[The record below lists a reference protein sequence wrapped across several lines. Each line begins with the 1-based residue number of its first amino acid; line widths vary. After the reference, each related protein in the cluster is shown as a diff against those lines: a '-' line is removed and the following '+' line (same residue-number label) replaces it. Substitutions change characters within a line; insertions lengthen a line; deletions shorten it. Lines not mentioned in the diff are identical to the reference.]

1 MQPWIK
7 RLVIVVVGLV
17 ILALLVLLGIRFF
30 GNAQPTET
38 VNTNTP
44 AAGLPGNNGVPSSG
58 NVNTP
63 TTGGVDGPRILIDSP
78 VRKQATDQEVLE
90 QALLVAARDF
100 AERYGSYSTEG
111 DFANLETLLP
121 VMMPTLRTQTEALIE
136 KNRAA
141 SAVSFIGVTTKALS
155 AKPQGTVNAVAP
167 VTVRVAT
174 QRTTKKDGVSTV
186 SYETLVLTM
195 AHDAGIWKVSAATWK
210 TP

>member
-17 ILALLVLLGIRFF
+17 ILVLLVLLGIRFF
-30 GNAQPTET
+30 GTAQPTDI

-44 AAGLPGNNGVPSSG
+44 AAGFPGSDGVPSSG
-58 NVNTP
+58 NANVP
-63 TTGGVDGPRILIDSP
+63 TTGGVDGPRILINSP
-78 VRKQATDQEVLE
+78 FRKKATDQEVLE
-90 QALLVAARDF
+90 QQLLVAARDF

-121 VMMPTLRTQTEALIE
+121 VMMPTLRAQTEALIA

-155 AKPQGTVNAVAP
+155 AKPQTAVSANVP
-167 VTVRVAT
+167 VAVRVAT
-174 QRTTKKDGVSTV
+174 QRTTKKDGTSTV

-195 AHDAGIWKVSAATWK
+195 THDAGIWKVSAAAWK